1 MQDIVLGVA
10 FLSVITDTPSTGA
23 TIKQFL
29 NTQEQNNKIKPEW
42 LRLPSYKGAGGGG
55 MGWGAID

>member
-10 FLSVITDTPSTGA
+10 FLSVITDNPSTGA
-23 TIKQFL
+23 TIKHFL
-29 NTQEQNNKIKPEW
+29 NTQEQSNKIKPEW
-42 LRLPSYKGAGGGG
+42 LRLPPYKGAGGGG

>member
-1 MQDIVLGVA
+1 MSAKTTIQRLSRAMQDIVLGVA

-29 NTQEQNNKIKPEW
+29 NTQEQNNKIKPE
-42 LRLPSYKGAGGGG
+42 
-55 MGWGAID
+55 